1 MEIKYM
7 SYSILKD
14 DEPENT
20 VKRIKKILDAL
31 NIELQEQFYINN
43 DKSAPVSVRVVLK
56 DNFCIGTNGKG
67 TCKEN
72 AMASAYAEFMERLQ
86 NLMLFSFEEYMDI
99 IPDRINDEKN
109 IKFDNDNLNKYFKNK
124 ISVYKN
130 VKSANK
136 NFDNFFCCPF
146 FSVKKQKVYNLPFN
160 IISRVNGSN
169 GMAAGNTLQEAIV
182 QGLSEICERY
192 AMHEI
197 ILNKHPMAEIPEN
210 KYLKYDNIKRI
221 INYYNKKGFNIYIKD
236 ASLNGKL
243 PVICTVFEDTTNNIY
258 SISFGSHPS
267 LPIAIE
273 RTLTEFLQG
282 IILSD
287 NNQLQ
292 NLQYECYSSTKLR
305 YTSLKNIYHSSV
317 HRRTFYEKTAKLDKI
332 FFNKDTT
339 SSFYKAAF
347 IKEDELADNKIL
359 LDFLTNKVLNISD
372 DIYIRDVSFL
382 GFPSV
387 YIFVPNMSD
396 VYGYTKKFLSTKL
409 LESLWLRY
417 SINSDKKYYNIENL
431 LKHSEIYSFL
441 NDLNSRIIFNVPS
454 EYIALLCSIVLKKTN
469 KIIKY
474 TNIIFS
480 QHRFVPYFTS
490 EQLLTLKIIR
500 DYYIALKHNKDKN
513 LIIFNLRKKY
523 DINDINY
530 AVDVINELT
539 FEMVLDIVIK
549 KEKLKVFSNKKFIK
563 KLSTAY
569 KNNVPNQDDL
579 KELYKKL

>member
-1 MEIKYM
+1 MN
-7 SYSILKD
+7 YSILKD
-14 DEPENT
+14 DKPENT
-20 VKRIKKILDAL
+20 VKRIKKILDDL

-43 DKSAPVSVRVVLK
+43 DISAPESVRVILK
-56 DNFCIGTNGKG
+56 DNLYIGTNGKG
-67 TCKEN
+67 TSKEN
-72 AMASAYAEFMERLQ
+72 ALASAYAEFMERLQ
-86 NLMLFSFEEYMDI
+86 NLILFSFEKYMDI
-99 IPDRINDEKN
+99 IPDRINDGKN

-130 VKSANK
+130 IKSTNK

-146 FSVKKQKVYNLPFN
+146 FSVKKQKVYNLPYN

-169 GMAAGNTLQEAIV
+169 GMASGNTLQEAIV

-192 AMHEI
+192 AMREI
-197 ILNKHPMAEIPEN
+197 ILNKHPMAEISEN
-210 KYLKYDNIKRI
+210 IYLKYDNIKRI
-221 INYYNKKGFNIYIKD
+221 INYYNKKGFKVYIKD

-243 PVICTVFEDTTNNIY
+243 PVVCTVFEDTTNNIY

-282 IILSD
+282 IILKD

-305 YTSLKNIYHSSV
+305 YTSLENIYHSSV
-317 HRRTFYEKTAKLDKI
+317 HRRTFYERTAKLDKI
-332 FFNKDTT
+332 FFNNDTT
-339 SSFYKAAF
+339 SSFYKDAF
-347 IKEDELADNKIL
+347 IQEDEFADNKIL
-359 LDFLTNKVLNISD
+359 LEFLTNKVLNISD

-396 VYGYTKKFLSTKL
+396 VYDYTRKFLSTKL
-409 LESLWLRY
+409 LEFFWLRY

-474 TNIIFS
+474 TNIIFA
-480 QHRFVPYFTS
+480 QHRFVPYFTN
-490 EQLLTLKIIR
+490 EQLLTLKIIKE
-500 DYYIALKHNKDKN
+500 YYTSIKHNEN
-513 LIIFNLRKKY
+513 TNSIISKLKEKY
-523 DINDINY
+523 PKEEVNY
-530 AVDVINELT
+530 ALEVINELT
-539 FEMVLDIVIK
+539 FEMVMDIVVK
-549 KEKLKVFSNKKFIK
+549 KEKLKIFSNKKFIK

-569 KNNVPNQDDL
+569 NNNIPNQNDL
-579 KELYKKL
+579 KELYKNFVK